1 MSEIWRAKNDTK
13 VYSPSCLMTIGLFV
27 VIFCV
32 FVFCLA
38 NYLTENSGKL
48 FMAAYP
54 LMEPMI
60 EKDASQDERQ
70 TFSNAYF
77 KIASVIDEDPLI
89 LTNKSLLLLKFIVMD
104 QKISSEEIGNLE
116 KLSETLSSEK

>member
-1 MSEIWRAKNDTK
+1 
-13 VYSPSCLMTIGLFV
+13 
-27 VIFCV
+27 
-32 FVFCLA
+32 
-38 NYLTENSGKL
+38 
-48 FMAAYP
+48 MAAYP